1 MAASAAARPARVAS
15 STAPARA
22 PVRQQHGHARGA
34 GPSAGGTTTA
44 RGVGSGAV
52 AAYKARHGAAAAAV
66 VVQRAIAVPTAC
78 PASPLPRQ
86 PRRRRR
92 RRGDGSWLLGRQEW
106 CPTAGPAAIHSSF
119 SPWGDWPGGE
129 GGGGSGGGKQAPSA
143 PPSPQPPLPN
153 APALAARSAGR
164 CGLCRLPQPPLTAR
178 LPPISRGRNPRQPES
193 SRTLLFPVA
202 GFPRLSVRRGLSLA
216 RTRPSY
222 STRHVQLHRLSTRRF
237 PTFREETRCAS
248 VPTAADS
255 LRGRP
260 LAVVARAHQHSGWSA
275 CQRRC

>member
-1 MAASAAARPARVAS
+1 MHEAL
-15 STAPARA
+15 ARA
-22 PVRQQHGHARGA
+22 PVGPRPRGASARARWPRTKPVRARPRQQWWCSVRS
-34 GPSAGGTTTA
+34 P
-44 RGVGSGAV
+44 
-52 AAYKARHGAAAAAV
+52 
-66 VVQRAIAVPTAC
+66 
-78 PASPLPRQ
+78 SPLPAGCALANPVGAVGGEAMAPGSSGGRSGAQQLGQ
-86 PRRRRR
+86 PRSTAASPPGAIG
-92 RRGDGSWLLGRQEW
+92 RGEK
-106 CPTAGPAAIHSSF
+106 
-119 SPWGDWPGGE
+119 
-129 GGGGSGGGKQAPSA
+129 GGGGSGGVSWPGCK
-143 PPSPQPPLPN
+143 
-153 APALAARSAGR
+153 AG
-164 CGLCRLPQPPLTAR
+164 Q
-178 LPPISRGRNPRQPES
+178 NW
-193 SRTLLFPVA
+193 VA